1 MARLCAL
8 LNKAF
13 TAPSSP
19 VSGLAGYSLEGGAK
33 HLHPASLAA
42 VLRAKP
48 KKLTSLVPL
57 VEKADKRY
65 DQFIE
70 WFWKELAQTI
80 KASKKAKKTDLSQL
94 KKGDLPGHE
103 FHGNQWTGG
112 LGAKPTS
119 QGDLKSTEKSAMLKE
134 LLASGHP
141 FTAGEIANITGAS
154 STYVNKTLKA
164 MEGKD
169 TNGLTLAKVGS
180 KYVVQS
186 TDHYNKGQAKAFA
199 DVNAALNATGGTN
212 HPTGEGKTED
222 HMTTGAKPGA
232 VQETKPSEAKATT
245 SETHKAIP
253 PASPMTKAAADKVY
267 ATSLQEATFKAAQD
281 LKGGDHAESVMKEW
295 KESKAL
301 AMAQWKANTTG
312 VGMQSKPQAVFKSDI
327 KFAEALKGVTTQAQ
341 QDAAYAQWKKDTA
354 AEKSGAAVGIKEAAK
369 DAIGKMDTKAEPE
382 LPVSH
387 SSLVPASHKAITK
400 GDFVKSTGAVNGKWA
415 RGMSRVKSLLAKD
428 SDSASGNKA
437 QIEKQL
443 GERLKDSGSF
453 QKVSAM
459 YDKIGGHGT
468 STKTLQAALISKWA
482 GTSADSDSLAQ
493 AMQMVTRDVF
503 GMDHSD
509 VNEIG
514 NAKLPSSSSDVDK
527 LYSLAGKQLLGAAY
541 DHSTQGPVVQAA
553 LKDFIK
559 AQYSNTQEYFK
570 AAGVKELYLVRGM
583 KVGSSS
589 ATAHLIGLK
598 LQPASSFSANLGTA
612 RSFAGQHTLYLVKV
626 PVSQV
631 LGTYRTGYGCTNE
644 HEVVVLADKNTTAV
658 KVGKSVAGST
668 LGDVAKNVAKDLL

>member
-33 HLHPASLAA
+33 QLHPASLAA

-65 DQFIE
+65 DKFIE
-70 WFWKELAQTI
+70 WFWEELARTI
-80 KASKKAKKTDLSQL
+80 KASKKAKKTDLSL
-94 KKGDLPGHE
+94 LVKGDLPGHE

-119 QGDLKSTEKSAMLKE
+119 KGDLKSTEKSAMLKE

-169 TNGLTLAKVGS
+169 NNGLTLAKVGS

-186 TDHYNKGQAKAFA
+186 TDHYNKGKEPA
-199 DVNAALNATGGTN
+199 
-212 HPTGEGKTED
+212 GEAPKTED
-222 HMTTGAKPGA
+222 AMTVGAKAGA
-232 VQETKPSEAKATT
+232 AQETKPSEAKALV

-267 ATSLQEATFKAAQD
+267 QQTLFNSHVELQQALETGKDPAAAVLQ
-281 LKGGDHAESVMKEW
+281 W

-301 AMAQWKANTTG
+301 GMAQWKANTTG
-312 VGMQSKPQAVFKSDI
+312 NGWQTKPQQVFASDL
-327 KFAEALKGVTTQAQ
+327 KFAEAIKSSTSIDKVN
-341 QDAAYAQWKKDTA
+341 AAYSQWKKDTA
-354 AEKSGAAVGIKEAAK
+354 AEKAGLATGIKDDAK
-369 DAIGKMDTKAEPE
+369 EAIGKLDTKAEPE
-382 LPVSH
+382 LPIAH
-387 SSLVPASHKAITK
+387 SSIVPATHQAISK
-400 GDFVKSTGAVNGKWA
+400 GDFTKSAGATNGKWA
-415 RGMSRVKSLLAKD
+415 RGMTRIKSLLAD
-428 SDSASGNKA
+428 QSQGAVGNKMEIA
-437 QIEKQL
+437 NQL
-443 GERLKDSGSF
+443 GERLKESSNF

-459 YDKIGGHGT
+459 YSKVGGHIGA
-468 STKTLQAALISKWA
+468 SVKTLQAALISKWA
-482 GTSADSDSLAQ
+482 GTSADSDELAQ
-493 AMQMVTRDVF
+493 AMQMAIRDVF

-514 NAKLPSSSSDVDK
+514 NAKLPSDAKGSDL
-527 LYSLAGKQLLGAAY
+527 LYHAAGERLLGKSY
-541 DHSTQGPVVQAA
+541 DHTKHGEVVQGA
-553 LKDFIK
+553 LRDFVK
-559 AQYSNTQEYFK
+559 AQYSNTQEFFK
-570 AAGVKELYLVRGM
+570 AAGVKELYLARGM
-583 KVGSSS
+583 KTGSGSHV
-589 ATAHLIGLK
+589 AERIGLK
-598 LQPASSFSANLGTA
+598 LQPASSFSVNLGTA
-612 RSFAGQHTLYLVKV
+612 CSFAGGHTLYLVKV

-631 LGTYRTGYGCTNE
+631 LGTYRTGYGCSNE

-658 KVGKSVAGST
+658 KIGTSRAGSA
-668 LGDVAKNVAKDLL
+668 LPDVAKNVAKDLS

>member
-33 HLHPASLAA
+33 QLHPASLAA

-65 DQFIE
+65 DKFIE

-80 KASKKAKKTDLSQL
+80 KASKKAKKTDLSIL
-94 KKGDLPGHE
+94 VKGDLPGHE

-112 LGAKPTS
+112 LGAKPAS
-119 QGDLKSTEKSAMLKE
+119 AGDLKSTEKSVMLKE

-164 MEGKD
+164 MDGKD
-169 TNGLTLAKVGS
+169 NNGLTLAKVGS

-186 TDHYNKGQAKAFA
+186 TDHYNKGKMPDLVADLKEPSTTDAMAVGAKAG
-199 DVNAALNATGGTN
+199 AA
-212 HPTGEGKTED
+212 
-222 HMTTGAKPGA
+222 
-232 VQETKPSEAKATT
+232 QETKPSEAKALV

-267 ATSLQEATFKAAQD
+267 QQTLFNAHVELQQALETGKDPAAAVLQ
-281 LKGGDHAESVMKEW
+281 W
-295 KESKAL
+295 KESKVL
-301 AMAQWKANTTG
+301 GMAQWKANTTG
-312 VGMQSKPQAVFKSDI
+312 NGWQTKPQQVFAADL
-327 KFAEALKGVTTQAQ
+327 KFAEAIKSATTVDQMEAK
-341 QDAAYAQWKKDTA
+341 YAQWKADTA
-354 AEKSGAAVGIKEAAK
+354 AEKAGLATGIKDAAK
-369 DAIGKMDTKAEPE
+369 DAIGTMDSKVEPE
-382 LPVSH
+382 LPIAH
-387 SSLVPASHKAITK
+387 SSIVPPNHQAITK
-400 GDFVKSTGAVNGKWA
+400 SDFIKSTGNTNGKWS
-415 RGMSRVKSLLAKD
+415 RGMSKVKKLLED
-428 SDSASGNKA
+428 NSQGSVGNKMA
-437 QIEKQL
+437 IEKQL
-443 GERLKDSGSF
+443 GERLKGSANF

-459 YDKIGGHGT
+459 YSKLGKSGSVGA
-468 STKTLQAALISKWA
+468 LQAALVSKWA
-482 GTSADSDSLAQ
+482 GTSADSDDLAQ
-493 AMQMVTRDVF
+493 AMQMAIRDVF

-514 NAKLPSSSSDVDK
+514 NSKPPADKKGSDQLYDK
-527 LYSLAGKQLLGAAY
+527 AGSQLLGKSY
-541 DHSTQGPVVQAA
+541 SPSQHGPVVQAA
-553 LKDFIK
+553 LKDFVK
-559 AQYSNTQEYFK
+559 AQYSNTQDFF
-570 AAGVKELYLVRGM
+570 AQAGIKELYLARGM
-583 KVGSSS
+583 KTGSSS
-589 ATAHLIGLK
+589 HKAERIGLK
-598 LQPASSFSANLGTA
+598 LQPASSFSVNLGTA
-612 RSFAGQHTLYLVKV
+612 KAFAGGHTLYLVKV

-631 LGTYRTGYGCTNE
+631 LGTYRTGYGCSNE

-658 KVGKSVAGST
+658 KIGSSRAGTSLLAVAQQVSS
-668 LGDVAKNVAKDLL
+668 DLQ